1 MSLVEGGRRLPPQP
15 AFRGFFMRNA
25 ADDEREV
32 RMVFEKSLR
41 RELFSSAG
49 GVFVTLLTIVIT
61 NSLIRILGQA
71 AAGKVGVESVVLLIG
86 FAALNILP
94 MVIVLTLF
102 IAVLLVV
109 SRMYRDSEMV
119 VWFSSGVALTD
130 LVRPVLRFA
139 APFALTAFVLGMFI
153 TPWAN
158 QQSVELRAR
167 FDQRDDVSRVSAG
180 QFIES
185 SDGQRVFFVENL
197 DDVHGTVDNV
207 FAVMRDDDNR
217 TAVLAAR
224 SGKVETRD
232 NGERY
237 IALDAGRRYEGMP
250 GSARYSVMEFDRY
263 LVRLTP
269 KEINIAPPGTE
280 SRTMTANQIV
290 GDATPSAR
298 SELIW
303 RISLPLYSIVLALLA
318 IPLAYLNPRAGRSAN
333 LIFAILVFV
342 IYQSLVQLA
351 RSYVGSGRMSFGIGW
366 WIVHAA
372 FGLFVVAMFWQR
384 RSAATLSPWSWRTW
398 QVWLTCKPKAARA
411 EDA

>member
-1 MSLVEGGRRLPPQP
+1 
-15 AFRGFFMRNA
+15 
-25 ADDEREV
+25 
-32 RMVFEKSLR
+32 MVFEKSLR

-71 AAGKVGVESVVLLIG
+71 AAGKVDAASVVVLIG

-130 LVRPVLRFA
+130 LARPVLRFA
-139 APFALTAFVLGMFI
+139 LPFALVAFVLGMFV

-158 QQSVELRAR
+158 QQSIELRAR
-167 FDQRDDVSRVSAG
+167 FEQRDDVSRVSAG

-197 DDVHGTVDNV
+197 DDLHGTVDNV

-217 TAVLAAR
+217 TSVLAAR
-224 SGKVETRD
+224 SGRVEMRA

-237 IALDAGRRYEGMP
+237 IALDTGRRYEGVP

-269 KEINIAPPGTE
+269 KEINIAPPGAE
-280 SRTMTANQIV
+280 SRTMTATQIV
-290 GDATPSAR
+290 RDLAPTAR

-303 RISLPLYSIVLALLA
+303 RIALPLYSVVLALLA

-351 RSYVGSGRMSFGIGW
+351 RSYVGSGRLSFGVGW
-366 WIVHAA
+366 WVVHA
-372 FGLFVVAMFWQR
+372 LFAVLVVVMFWQR
-384 RSAATLSPWSWRTW
+384 RSAASLSPWSWRTW
-398 QVWLTCKPKAARA
+398 RVWLSSKRAACKPDEAKA
-411 EDA
+411 

>member
-1 MSLVEGGRRLPPQP
+1 
-15 AFRGFFMRNA
+15 
-25 ADDEREV
+25 
-32 RMVFEKSLR
+32 MVFEKSLR
-41 RELFSSAG
+41 RELFASAG

-86 FAALNILP
+86 FAALNTLP
-94 MVIVLTLF
+94 MVLVLTLF

-139 APFALTAFVLGMFI
+139 APFAIAAFVLGMFI

-167 FDQRDDVSRVSAG
+167 FEQRDDVSRVSAG

-185 SDGQRVFFVENL
+185 SDAQRVFFVENL

-207 FAVMRDDDNR
+207 FAVMRDADR
-217 TAVLAAR
+217 TSVLAAR
-224 SGKVETRD
+224 SGKVETRA

-237 IALDAGRRYEGMP
+237 IALDAGRRYEGVP

-269 KEINIAPPGTE
+269 KEINIAPPGAE
-280 SRTMTANQIV
+280 SRTMTAEQIV
-290 GDATPSAR
+290 GDSNPTAR

-303 RISLPLYSIVLALLA
+303 RIALPLYSINLALLA

-351 RSYVGSGRMSFGIGW
+351 RSYVGSGRLGFGVGW
-366 WIVHAA
+366 WIVHAGVA
-372 FGLFVVAMFWQR
+372 VLVIGLFLRR
-384 RSAATLSPWSWRTW
+384 RSAASLSPWSWRTW
-398 QVWLTCKPKAARA
+398 RVWLADKRA
-411 EDA
+411 QSKCAQGAQP

>member
-1 MSLVEGGRRLPPQP
+1 
-15 AFRGFFMRNA
+15 
-25 ADDEREV
+25 
-32 RMVFEKSLR
+32 MVFEKSLR

-71 AAGKVGVESVVLLIG
+71 AAGKVDAASVVVLIG

-130 LVRPVLRFA
+130 LARPVLRFA
-139 APFALTAFVLGMFI
+139 LPFAFTAFVLGMFV

-158 QQSVELRAR
+158 QQSIELRAR
-167 FDQRDDVSRVSAG
+167 FEQRDDVSRVSAG

-197 DDVHGTVDNV
+197 DDLHGTVDNV

-224 SGKVETRD
+224 SGRVETRA

-237 IALDAGRRYEGMP
+237 IALDTGRRYEGLP

-269 KEINIAPPGTE
+269 KEISIAPPGAE
-280 SRTMTANQIV
+280 SRTMTATQIV
-290 GDATPSAR
+290 GDLAPTAR

-303 RISLPLYSIVLALLA
+303 RIALPLYSIVLALLA

-351 RSYVGSGRMSFGIGW
+351 RSYVGSGRLSFGIGW
-366 WIVHAA
+366 WIVHAVFA
-372 FGLFVVAMFWQR
+372 LLVVFMFWQR
-384 RSAATLSPWSWRTW
+384 RSAASLSPWSWRTW
-398 QVWLTCKPKAARA
+398 QVWLSNKRAACKPDEVQA
-411 EDA
+411 